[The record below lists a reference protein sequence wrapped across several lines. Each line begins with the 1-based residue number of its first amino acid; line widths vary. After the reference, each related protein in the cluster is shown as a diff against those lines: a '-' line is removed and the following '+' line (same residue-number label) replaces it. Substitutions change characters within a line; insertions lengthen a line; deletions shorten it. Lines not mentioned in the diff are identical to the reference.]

1 MLLSAAA
8 FEGMT
13 YMSPKDIQTQQIKHL
28 QTVVLWE
35 MKFLPCLQHPPDN
48 LFLFFCGISSFF
60 YFPFCPPKLPKALIC
75 ESSVVQVKVFPILK
89 NNFFLFT
96 LNAIFC

>member
-48 LFLFFCGISSFF
+48 LSFLLWYFFILLFSFLS
-60 YFPFCPPKLPKALIC
+60 P
-75 ESSVVQVKVFPILK
+75 
-89 NNFFLFT
+89 
-96 LNAIFC
+96 